1 MSEPIRDAETA
12 VRELGALPMPS
23 GPARLTPEQRAKI
36 AEQIGDVQPATPGLL
51 AAFGQSVLNR
61 REHQHPEWED
71 LFCMNLSSWMG
82 ERMAPVLRRLIDA
95 EAEID
100 ALKTAQEKSSRE
112 ADATPTDFFGPGR
125 VYVRDLPFRAPEDT
139 LQFECVGIGAHPSKD
154 GALRA
159 FGFERPGAGRP
170 WVSASQRAEEWA
182 EGWVDLGPV
191 RPDGLTR
198 TFAAVQALR
207 EDEASEPALTI
218 YCAVWD
224 TVPLGQY
231 TSESEARRHA
241 EDHARRDLP
250 TGAFDWIVDE
260 EDGVAEL
267 VATVDGD
274 EGPTGYV
281 VTALEIASKYDPE
294 AEE

>member
-12 VRELGALPMPS
+12 VSELGALPMPA
-23 GPARLTPEQRAKI
+23 GPTRLTAEQRAKI
-36 AEQIGDVQPATPGLL
+36 AEQIGDAWPATPGLL
-51 AAFGQSVLNR
+51 VAFGESVRNR
-61 REHQHPEWED
+61 REHAHPTWED
-71 LFCMNLSSWMG
+71 LFCMNLSSYMG
-82 ERMAPVLRRLIDA
+82 ERMAPVLRRLLDL
-95 EAEID
+95 EDEVD
-100 ALKTAQEKSSRE
+100 ALK
-112 ADATPTDFFGPGR
+112 AT
-125 VYVRDLPFRAPEDT
+125 
-139 LQFECVGIGAHPSKD
+139 
-154 GALRA
+154 
-159 FGFERPGAGRP
+159 
-170 WVSASQRAEEWA
+170 
-182 EGWVDLGPV
+182 

-207 EDEASEPALTI
+207 EDEDSEPALTI

-231 TSESEARRHA
+231 TQEPEARKHA

-250 TGAFDWIVDE
+250 TATFDWIVDE

-267 VATVDGD
+267 VATVNGE
-274 EGPTGYV
+274 EGPTGYI